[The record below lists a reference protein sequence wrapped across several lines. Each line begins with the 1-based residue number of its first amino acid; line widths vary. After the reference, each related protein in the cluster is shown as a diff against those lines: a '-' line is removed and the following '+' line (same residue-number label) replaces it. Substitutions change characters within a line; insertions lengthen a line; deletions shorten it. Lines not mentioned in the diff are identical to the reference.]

1 MKYNKIYV
9 LLFLVAGLFASCKDE
24 LNIQN
29 PNQPTPESAATENGI
44 LLLSKGGIYV
54 NGFRGLADPK
64 YVDGVPGYFWS
75 GAMGAHSLM
84 GDEVGCEAANWFFN
98 QIGCPDEVTFDDGTK
113 LANPNS
119 PKQQVTLLRQINDN
133 SNQGSNPTFH
143 EWANMY
149 GLNNAC
155 NNILTIVDKVTFAQ
169 GGEVKKKT
177 IQAWAYWWKGF
188 AYAHIG
194 SIYYAGLI
202 VNTPNETNGNFVSKE
217 AIIAESNANFEKAKS
232 ILGGLTAG
240 GDYDATVAAV
250 IPAYNRTKVI
260 TPAEWIRNISTMQ
273 ARNILA
279 NTPVASM
286 SAAQWASIT
295 TLTGAGIKAGDEVF
309 VGKSD
314 PASEFLAAATGTVSA
329 KTVSTAPGGG
339 TYKLSERLVQDF
351 KAGDKRIDNN
361 FLLGTYWNGN
371 ADRGNVFNT
380 RYALKDGATGAKDI
394 VSFGSRTAGVYTL
407 YMGASYE
414 ENELMKA
421 EAAISTG
428 NIAPGLALIDAVRTF
443 QGAGLAASGT
453 LTKADAYEELRKERR
468 CALAFRGLAFYDA
481 RRWGVIND
489 IAKGGGRSNCVVV
502 DKAGKV
508 NTKATINYNYL
519 DYFDVPDNELAYN
532 PAAAGS
538 APTKNPR

>member
-44 LLLSKGGIYV
+44 LLLSKGGVYV
-54 NGFRGLADPK
+54 NGFRGLSDPK

-75 GAMGAHSLM
+75 GAMGVHSLL
-84 GDEVGCEAANWFFN
+84 GDEVGCEAANWYFN
-98 QIGCPDEVTFDDGTK
+98 QIGCPDEVTFDDLTK
-113 LANPNS
+113 LANPNN
-119 PKQQVTLLRQINDN
+119 PKQQVTLLRNINDN
-133 SNQGSNPTFH
+133 ANQGSNPTFH

-149 GLNNAC
+149 ALNNAC
-155 NNILTIVDKVTFAQ
+155 NNILTIVDKVTFTQ

-202 VNTPNETNGNFVSKE
+202 INTPNVTNGNFVAKE

-240 GDYDATVAAV
+240 GDYDATIASV

-295 TLTGAGIKAGDEVF
+295 SLTGAGIKADDEVF
-309 VGKSD
+309 VGRSD
-314 PASEFLAAATGTVSA
+314 AAGEFLAAATGTVSA
-329 KTVSTAPGGG
+329 KTISTGPGGG

-351 KAGDKRIDNN
+351 KAGDKRFDNN

-380 RYALKDGATGAKDI
+380 RYALKDGATGTKGVA
-394 VSFGSRTAGVYTL
+394 SLGSKTAGVYTL

-428 NIAPGLALIDAVRTF
+428 NIAPGLAAIDAVRTF

-489 IAKGGGRSNCVVV
+489 LAKGGGRSNCVVV